1 MQACNTLFQYS
12 LQSPLQWLFLC
23 GGCSLQ
29 WTSFSM
35 IVPCNDIFLYT
46 DCSLQ
51 CPSDCTDC
59 LLHQVF
65 DCVFF
70 PLVVTCKGRFWQWV
84 SVSVTSKFYKNIHS
98 RKNLYNIMFR
108 WPNLTHIFGSIGYN
122 YYCPLC
128 ACAFPALQT
137 RWRPFEINSSG
148 KIRKDARDCFSS
160 AVSVCQN
167 L

>member
-1 MQACNTLFQYS
+1 MVIS
-12 LQSPLQWLFLC
+12 LWWLFFAVNVFFND
-23 GGCSLQ
+23 CSLQ
-29 WTSFSM
+29 WHFFVYWLFPAM
-35 IVPCNDIFLYT
+35 PVW
-46 DCSLQ
+46 
-51 CPSDCTDC
+51 
-59 LLHQVF
+59 LHWLFVASGLRLCF
-65 DCVFF
+65 FF